1 QTQTKTILNPSLKT
15 FEQLEQIYGELLE
28 CPCSNI
34 AIAHQYFI
42 YFEKVY
48 HPICTSELISPN
60 FYEIFTRFSWI
71 SSSLE
76 LNAVCTWYFQLL
88 NTFCSLTNSTVINAQ
103 RVFDATEWITT
114 ITPSRRIFNNRAYT
128 RDQFINTLEILR
140 AITSAS
146 QLMSVYQSSYK
157 LTIINRLSL
166 VHFDATLFV
175 GFANNKTTT

>member
-1 QTQTKTILNPSLKT
+1 
-15 FEQLEQIYGELLE
+15 
-28 CPCSNI
+28 
-34 AIAHQYFI
+34 
-42 YFEKVY
+42 
-48 HPICTSELISPN
+48 
-60 FYEIFTRFSWI
+60 YEIFTRFSWI

-128 RDQFINTLEILR
+128 RDQFINTLEILP
-140 AITSAS
+140 AITSAC

-175 GFANNKTTT
+175 GFANNKTTTCSCIYNSYCSTEAGQFIYHYPSIIPMGRLWTTPGIKVSCTPIDSLMQSTLECWYDED